1 MSREN
6 VALTNDDDRLFR
18 DAVGLG
24 CALEAFAEA
33 DEVAE
38 WVEAVPK
45 EAQDQYAFEKHR
57 QKFVTVL
64 DR

>member
-6 VALTNDDDRLFR
+6 VAVCEDDDRLFA

-24 CALEAFAEA
+24 CAMDSFGEVE
-33 DEVAE
+33 EVAE
-38 WVEAVPK
+38 WVRRLGE
-45 EAQDQYAFEKHR
+45 EAQENYRLEGHR